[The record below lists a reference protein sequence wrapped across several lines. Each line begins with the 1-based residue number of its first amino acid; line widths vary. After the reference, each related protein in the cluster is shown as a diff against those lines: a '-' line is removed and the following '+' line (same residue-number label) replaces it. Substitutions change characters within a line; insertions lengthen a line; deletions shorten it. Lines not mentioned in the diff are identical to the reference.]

1 MRGKGDKWMRKKK
14 LIVALIISILCCSLF
29 TSVCLAQE
37 NAQKVQ
43 DEQEIEM
50 AKKGIESYIAW
61 YTINHGGYDFYMN
74 RFKNPT
80 TTVAERNQNDPEYS
94 ASMLLWRVA
103 TFQFE
108 KEAEYATSEIGYY
121 ETFLFNMLYNDE
133 NESFLNEFSDQYS
146 SNIKIFQTVEKALG
160 ISAISSVCKAY
171 KELGEEWG
179 LPQNTEDIEKFKK
192 SLQEADNIKD
202 ALDIV
207 GDVTDY
213 IGYFKTANDLVN
225 SLARLQSI
233 LNASTKEGEI
243 LEELSGKSNNNTPM
257 QLALKEYST
266 YTKEAMSPEEADAIM
281 TGTVVGSEALK
292 EVCKNVFD
300 KTLLAAGGYGFT
312 VMNTGQK
319 VGKFVAN
326 TAFNTE
332 AVIAAEYKIDAVYN
346 LNELLREQLKSYEKT
361 FISNPTEKNAQKFNI
376 ALKMFYKLQLET
388 MDCYKEFVDA
398 VYNKGLGL
406 NFFRKDL
413 TKEKYQEIIDD
424 ISSIKKYIS
433 QTMESDRELAVDL
446 YTEIL
451 PEINT
456 DLEEDQ
462 IPEKLT
468 PVLTD
473 EEKTQTF
480 NNIEYE
486 IMPYSTG
493 VIESDLTLSDD
504 MEVYGDVYLKKGT
517 LNLNGYNL
525 TVNGNLYQEGGSLL
539 VKKGTLEVE
548 GNYYIANIS
557 ESEAGEEE
565 YGSSQGTLKM
575 MYGEDKVVIHGD
587 FMTKSSYSHSTYL
600 TAGTMYV
607 SGDFRQCIG
616 VSVNFDSSDQHK
628 VVLNGTEPQKI
639 EIDDPNSGF
648 ATLDIENS
656 NPITVKGY
664 LRADI
669 LETELNKINI
679 ESDGMRLV
687 QTTMSDDVE
696 INGDVYLGYSGAV
709 NLKGHKLTV
718 YGNIYHDKR
727 ELIIAKGTLEVNGN
741 YYIASIS
748 ENEAGEEEYG
758 SSQGILKMM
767 YGEDRVIVHGDFL
780 TKSNYS
786 HSTYLTAG
794 TMYVSGD
801 FRQCIGVSVNF
812 DSSDQH
818 KVVLNGTEPQKI
830 EIDDPNSGFATL
842 DIENSNPITVKGYL
856 RADILETELNKIN
869 IESDGMRL
877 VQTTMSDD
885 VEINGDVYLGYS
897 GAVNLKGHKLTVY
910 GNIYHDKREL
920 IIAKGTLE
928 VNGNYYIASI
938 SENEAGEEEYG
949 SSQGI
954 LKMMYGEDRVI
965 VHGDFLTKSNY
976 SHSTYLT
983 AGTMY
988 VSGDFRQCI
997 GVSVNFDSSDQHKVV
1012 LNGTEPQKIEI
1023 DDPNSGF
1030 ATLDIENSNPITVKG
1045 YLRADILETELN
1057 KINIESDGMR
1067 LVQTTMSDDV
1077 EINGDV
1083 YLGYSGAVNLKGHKL
1098 TVYGNIYHDKREL
1111 IIAKGTL
1118 EVNGNYYIASISEN
1132 EAGEEEYGSSKG
1144 TLKMTYGED
1153 KVVIRGDF
1161 MTKSS
1166 YSHSTYLTAGTM
1178 YVSGDFRQCIGTAN
1192 NFNSSDQHKVVLN
1205 GIKPQKIVFESYD
1218 QSHFNILQLT
1228 QDKSQ
1233 YTFNPEPCW
1242 NEIQE
1247 NVKVEPEFDNTL
1259 LGYGVCGDDVKWTV
1273 NNQGVLHIY
1282 GIGVTYDYDPQGKDN
1297 VVHTP
1302 WEDYNNKIVEVV
1314 LDEGITRLGNYL
1326 LVGLRNVEQIDIPK
1340 TVVSLGNYVFASSGI
1355 TNQIIPD
1362 TVKEIGNGLFA
1373 RCGQLV
1379 DVSFPSAITEIPDY
1393 TFNFCLSLT
1402 HYIVP
1407 KQITKI
1413 GKHAFEACLNLQTVD
1428 LPEGLEIIEEYA
1440 FNTKDSSSSL
1450 TEDEW
1455 NSRKELA
1462 SISLP
1467 STLTTIGDFAFRGC
1481 CFEEVVIPDNVANYG
1496 YGIFEYCE
1504 KLKKVTLPK
1513 KLEVLSGGFEGCTS
1527 LEEIYIPET
1536 VIEIGNFAFRYSALK
1551 SVKLPEGLERIGMSA
1566 FFGCNNME
1574 KIVIP
1579 KTVTNIDSG
1588 AFCGCENLKT
1598 ITFCGDAPV
1607 EIDCVM
1613 GDPRNHTL
1621 KNEAY
1626 YPANNS
1632 TWTEETMKKMGP
1644 DATWIPYGME
1654 EVIANGTCG
1663 ENLKWQLTS
1672 EGILN
1677 ISGTG
1682 TMKNY
1687 SYKSEMPWFKYLDKI
1702 NSVVVEEGVTSLGDY
1717 AFYGMTNMEEI
1728 QLPEGL
1734 ETIGGYTFKNSQK
1747 LNKIELPSTLTKL
1760 GESAFYGCTNLTAIS
1775 IPEGLYT
1782 IWAYTFKNCTNLAE
1796 VTLPSTLIKID
1807 EAAFYGCSSLKE
1819 LSIPDSVSI
1828 IGIYCFKNCS
1838 SLISV
1843 DLPAQLT
1850 QIREAAFYGTGLTDL
1865 EIPEG
1870 VTKIDSYAFKN
1881 ASSITTLSLPESLT
1895 KIGEA
1900 AFYNSAVHELIIP
1913 DSVETI
1919 GSYAFKN
1926 CISLR
1931 NVQLPKGLKQI
1942 NESSFYGC
1950 TSLESLVLP
1959 ENVTSIGSYAF
1970 RKCSSLKNVEFS
1982 VDLTTIGESAFYGCE
1997 RMEELYIP
2005 EGVTT
2010 IEGYAFKSCVALKE
2024 ISLPETLENVG
2035 ESVFHSCVG
2044 LSEIVIPASV
2054 REIGNYAFSNCVNL
2068 DKVYFSGDAPVIG
2081 SKAFSKVNILAIY
2094 PADNSS
2100 WTEEMMQNYG
2110 GNIEWIPSDKV
2121 LSIEEETYSETVDSA
2136 EAGSSEETE
2145 SDIQEE
2151 ILEETES
2158 IQEEDV
2164 LYEEESESEEEIMNT
2179 EETENLEKISEI
2191 LS

>member
-1 MRGKGDKWMRKKK
+1 MRKKK

-718 YGNIYHDKR
+718 YGNIYHDKS

-910 GNIYHDKREL
+910 GNIYHDK
-920 IIAKGTLE
+920 
-928 VNGNYYIASI
+928 S
-938 SENEAGEEEYG
+938 
-949 SSQGI
+949 
-954 LKMMYGEDRVI
+954 
-965 VHGDFLTKSNY
+965 
-976 SHSTYLT
+976 
-983 AGTMY
+983 
-988 VSGDFRQCI
+988 
-997 GVSVNFDSSDQHKVV
+997 
-1012 LNGTEPQKIEI
+1012 
-1023 DDPNSGF
+1023 
-1030 ATLDIENSNPITVKG
+1030 
-1045 YLRADILETELN
+1045 
-1057 KINIESDGMR
+1057 
-1067 LVQTTMSDDV
+1067 
-1077 EINGDV
+1077 
-1083 YLGYSGAVNLKGHKL
+1083 
-1098 TVYGNIYHDKREL
+1098 EL